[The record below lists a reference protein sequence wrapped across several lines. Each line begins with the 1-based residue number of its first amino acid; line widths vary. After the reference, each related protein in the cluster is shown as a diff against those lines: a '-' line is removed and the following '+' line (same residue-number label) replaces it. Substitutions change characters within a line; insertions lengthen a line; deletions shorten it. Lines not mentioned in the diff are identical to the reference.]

1 VRLWAGPTDGSEEHH
16 RASVARG
23 CLAMSADARMTWG
36 TGHKGQIMAHVIS
49 EILLNGNTRATLMG
63 SKSDDRRPEQVL
75 RIRLVFVEWVDRTQD
90 VPRVVAEYSEHTDA
104 LGTPIWQSAE
114 KLPLAL
120 VLAAL
125 GGQVPLRAQAAQ
137 RDAL

>member
-1 VRLWAGPTDGSEEHH
+1 
-16 RASVARG
+16 
-23 CLAMSADARMTWG
+23 
-36 TGHKGQIMAHVIS
+36 MAHVIS

-75 RIRLVFVEWVDRTQD
+75 RVRLVFVEWVDRD
-90 VPRVVAEYSEHTDA
+90 KSVPRVAAEYSEHTDA
-104 LGTPIWQSAE
+104 LGEPIWQLAD

-125 GGQVPLRAQAAQ
+125 SDTVRSSHHVDCG
-137 RDAL
+137 